1 MKAIIF
7 SLLVLFAFS
16 ATSFAQAPE
25 AIKYQAAVRDA
36 DGNRLKNSAI
46 GVQIS
51 IVQDSA
57 TGSAVYTETFAE
69 TTSGSGLLNIE
80 LGTGTPTTGTF
91 SAIDWSQG
99 PYFVELALDITGG
112 TSYQVMGSTQL
123 VSVPYALYAN
133 TSERSQIVNK
143 ADRDAMTN
151 VSTGT
156 IIYCSDCG
164 TNGEL
169 QVFNSTEWTN
179 LVGDPVVE

>member
-1 MKAIIF
+1 MKATIF
-7 SLLVLFAFS
+7 SFLFILGFS
-16 ATSFAQAPE
+16 AITLAQAPE

-36 DGNRLKNSAI
+36 DGNRLKNTAI

-69 TTSGSGLLNIE
+69 TTTGSGLLNIE
-80 LGTGTPTTGTF
+80 LGGGTPTNGTF
-91 SAIDWSQG
+91 ADIDWSQG
-99 PYFVELALDITGG
+99 PYFVELALDISGG

-133 TSERSQIVNK
+133 TTERSQVITK
-143 ADRDAMTN
+143 AERDAMTETA
-151 VSTGT
+151 TGT

-164 TNGEL
+164 ANGEL
-169 QVFNSTEWTN
+169 QVFNSVEWTN
-179 LVGDPVVE
+179 LVGGAVTE